1 VLINNVLVPIRLLT
15 NGTTVAQLCNDRVRY
30 FHVELPRHAV
40 IFAEGLTVESYLDT
54 GDRVDFTDAAT
65 IRLHP
70 VFDGAPL
77 PDTALL
83 WETRGAAKLVT
94 AGLDL
99 ATARGLVRAA
109 VPEDPRT
116 GAVPRPGRQAA

>member
-54 GDRVDFTDAAT
+54 GDRANFQAAAET
-65 IRLHP
+65 TRLFP
-70 VFDGAPL
+70 NFA
-77 PDTALL
+77 ARASRIARL
-83 WETRGAAKLVT
+83 WETHGVARLVLS
-94 AGLDL
+94 GPDL
-99 ATARGLVRAA
+99 ETARRTVARHAA
-109 VPEDPRT
+109 
-116 GAVPRPGRQAA
+116 GHSCQAIRLSASGCQG